1 MAQRINRN
9 ANGVRRQARVAG
21 RAGQVRKARATTSG
35 LLDRMMSAL
44 PFTDEQWHRFFTVL
58 IVAAALALA
67 VIALRVT
74 GLWALGEQQVASA
87 TANAGYKVVK
97 VDVRGTERLNPA
109 RVYERA
115 LDQRDLSMMLVDIE
129 ALRQDLLRISW
140 VKDARVSRQLPDML
154 VIDIVER
161 QPHAVLRR
169 PDRLVL
175 IDETGRE
182 LDPIAPADVGAML
195 VIEGEGA
202 QSKVADLARLLEAA
216 PALRP
221 QVRAARWVGNRRWD
235 LTFTTDQKLALPE
248 GDERAAGALISFAR
262 ADGMHRLIGG
272 EAIAFDLRNAPRMY
286 LRAPGHAE
294 GEAGRQLDL
303 SDGEET

>member
-1 MAQRINRN
+1 MAQRISRN
-9 ANGVRRQARVAG
+9 ASGVRQQARSQG
-21 RAGQVRKARATTSG
+21 RAGQVRKARAAGSG
-35 LLDRMMSAL
+35 LLDRTMNAL
-44 PFTDEQWHRFFTVL
+44 PFTEDQWHRFFTVL
-58 IVAAALALA
+58 IVAVALA
-67 VIALRVT
+67 VVVVVLRLT
-74 GLWALGEQQVASA
+74 GLWALGEQQMAHA
-87 TANAGYKVVK
+87 AANAGFKVEK
-97 VDVRGTERLNPA
+97 VAVRGTERLDPA

-115 LDQRDLSMMLVDIE
+115 LDRQDLSMMLVDIDQ
-129 ALRQDLLRISW
+129 LRGELLRISW

-182 LDPIAPADVGAML
+182 LDPIPASQVGDML

-202 QSKVADLARLLEAA
+202 QSRVADLSHLLEAA

-221 QVRAARWVGNRRWD
+221 QVKAARWVGNRRWD
-235 LTFTTDQKLALPE
+235 LTFTTGQTLALPE
-248 GDERAAGALISFAR
+248 GRERASGALISFAR

-272 EAIAFDLRNAPRMY
+272 EAVAFDLRNAPRMY
-286 LRAPGHAE
+286 LRAPGH
-294 GEAGRQLDL
+294 GEDEQTEISVGGD
-303 SDGEET
+303 T

>member
-1 MAQRINRN
+1 MAQRIARN
-9 ANGVRRQARVAG
+9 ASGVRQQARVQG
-21 RAGQVRKARATTSG
+21 RAGQVRKARAAGSG
-35 LLDRMMSAL
+35 LVDRTMNAL
-44 PFTDEQWHRFFTVL
+44 PFTEEQWHRFFMVL
-58 IVAAALALA
+58 ILAAVMVVA
-67 VIALRVT
+67 VVVLRLT
-74 GLWALGEQQVASA
+74 GLWALGEQRLAHA
-87 TANAGYKVVK
+87 AANAGFKVEK
-97 VDVRGTERLNPA
+97 VAVRGTDRLDPA

-115 LDQRDLSMMLVDIE
+115 LDRQDLSMMLVDIAE
-129 ALRQDLLRISW
+129 LRQELLRISW

-182 LDPIAPADVGAML
+182 LDPIPAAQVGDML

-202 QSKVADLARLLEAA
+202 QSKVADLSRLLEAA

-235 LTFTTDQKLALPE
+235 LTFTTGQTLALPE
-248 GDERAAGALISFAR
+248 GSERAAGALISFAR

-272 EAIAFDLRNAPRMY
+272 DAVAFDLRNAPRMY
-286 LRAPGHAE
+286 LRAPGH
-294 GEAGRQLDL
+294 GEDEQTEIPAG
-303 SDGEET
+303 GET

>member
-1 MAQRINRN
+1 MAQRITRN
-9 ANGVRRQARVAG
+9 ASGVRQQARVQG
-21 RAGQVRKARATTSG
+21 RAGQVRKARAAGSG
-35 LLDRMMSAL
+35 LVDRAMNAL
-44 PFTDEQWHRFFTVL
+44 PFTEEQWHRFFTVL
-58 IVAAALALA
+58 IVAAGLTVL
-67 VIALRVT
+67 VVVLRLT
-74 GLWALGEQQVASA
+74 GLWALGQQQVARA
-87 TANAGYKVVK
+87 TANAGYRVENVS
-97 VDVRGTERLNPA
+97 VRGTDRLDPA

-115 LDQRDLSMMLVDIE
+115 LDRQDLSMMLVDVE
-129 ALRQDLLRISW
+129 ALRQELLRISW

-182 LDPIAPADVGAML
+182 LDPIPASQVGDML

-202 QSKVADLARLLEAA
+202 QSKVADLAHLLEAA

-235 LTFTTDQKLALPE
+235 LTFTTGQTLALPE
-248 GDERAAGALISFAR
+248 GAERSAAALISFAR

-272 EAIAFDLRNAPRMY
+272 EAVAFDLRNAPRMY
-286 LRAPGHAE
+286 LRAPGH
-294 GEAGRQLDL
+294 GEDEQTEIPSAGD
-303 SDGEET
+303 T